1 MAELLGVY
9 YTGGSLNPARS
20 FGPSVV
26 LGEFEGYREYCH
38 TPMRREADHQTG
50 STGSVPLW
58 ARLSL
63 PPSTSSSYVP
73 FLAELG
79 QMTDDQKFL
88 QYETVLGPEDG
99 ETAPMPTM
107 GSNQGDE
114 EKNIGS
120 SGKDT
125 SVPISGP
132 GLGDLHTV
140 GENSD
145 VSLDISCAVNI
156 ANEVAIRIGTSY
168 QLYRWSTRQD

>member
-1 MAELLGVY
+1 
-9 YTGGSLNPARS
+9 
-20 FGPSVV
+20 
-26 LGEFEGYREYCH
+26 
-38 TPMRREADHQTG
+38 
-50 STGSVPLW
+50 
-58 ARLSL
+58 
-63 PPSTSSSYVP
+63 
-73 FLAELG
+73 
-79 QMTDDQKFL
+79 MTEEQKFL

-145 VSLDISCAVNI
+145 VSVPPLLTETAADD
-156 ANEVAIRIGTSY
+156 VAIRTGTSY